1 MLSCNLQF
9 LIFMFFSN
17 SLYLLGLYFL
27 NFNMEI
33 YIEYEI
39 LSLNSSSIV
48 FIILLDWVS
57 LVFMSFVFFISS
69 LVIKYSDEYMYGDK
83 KLKRFIWL
91 MVLFV
96 FSMMLMI
103 LSPNLVSILLG
114 WDGLGL
120 VSFGLVN
127 YYQNIKSYN
136 ASMLTALTNRIGDA
150 AILMGVAFLMNY
162 SGWTFSSYLEIMK
175 TEQFLIMVSL
185 FVIMAAMT
193 KSAQIPFSSWLP
205 AAMAAPTP
213 VSSLVHS
220 STLVTAGVYL
230 LIRFSYLFSHNMF
243 YFLLLVSL
251 TTMYAASIAANLE
264 YDLKKIIALSTL
276 SQLGMMITILSLGEV
291 DLVFFHLLIH
301 AFFKALLFMCAGA
314 IIHNLG
320 NCQDIRYMGGVIYFM
335 PLTCVCFNISNF
347 ALCGLPFLS
356 GFYSKDLIAE
366 FLSGDSSGF
375 SIYLLFY
382 ISVGLTVSYSMRV
395 SYFVNLKE
403 VNYISLMYLS
413 DNNNKIMLKGMV
425 GLVYL
430 VIVKGSMLMW
440 LLFSTPPFLLLP
452 SLMKLMTLS
461 MIGMGAYF
469 GYELSCMKHTYSN
482 KSMKFYKLSSF
493 LVNLWNMPILSTF
506 GLNSYFLRLSK
517 MYNKKFDYGWLE
529 YYGSKNLFKLI
540 KKFSKLFQLFMR
552 NHLKLFFL
560 VVFIWILVI
569 LVFF

>member
-1 MLSCNLQF
+1 MLSCNIQF
-9 LIFMFFSN
+9 MVFMLFSN
-17 SLYLLGLYFL
+17 SLYLLSLYFL
-27 NFNMEI
+27 NFNVEF
-33 YIEYEI
+33 YFEYEI

-48 FIILLDWVS
+48 FIFLLDWVS
-57 LVFMSFVFFISS
+57 LIFMSFVFFISS

-114 WDGLGL
+114 WDGLSL

-127 YYQNIKSYN
+127 YYQNVKSYN

-150 AILMGVAFLMNY
+150 AILVAIAFLMNF
-162 SGWTFSSYLEIMK
+162 SSWTFSSYLEIMK
-175 TEQFLIMVSL
+175 NEESMMIVSFFIIL
-185 FVIMAAMT
+185 ASMT

-230 LIRFSYLFSHNMF
+230 LIRFSPMFSCNMY

-251 TTMYAASIAANLE
+251 MTMYVAGIAANLE

-276 SQLGMMITILSLGEV
+276 SQLGMMITILGLGEI
-291 DLVFFHLLIH
+291 DLVFFHLLMH

-320 NCQDIRYMGGVIYFM
+320 NCQDIRCMGGVIYFM
-335 PLTCVCFNISNF
+335 PLTCACFNISNF

-366 FLSGDSSGF
+366 FLSTDGCGF

-395 SYFVNLKE
+395 SYFLNLKE
-403 VNYISLMYLS
+403 VNYFSLMYLS
-413 DNNNKIMLKGMV
+413 DNNNKIMLKGMI
-425 GLVYL
+425 GLVFL
-430 VIVKGSMLMW
+430 VIVKGSVLMW
-440 LLFSTPPFLLLP
+440 LLFPSPMFLTLPFF
-452 SLMKLMTLS
+452 MKLMTFS
-461 MIGMGAYF
+461 MIGFGVYF
-469 GYELSCMKHTYSN
+469 GYELSCMKHTYMQ
-482 KSMKFYKLSSF
+482 KSMKFYKLSNY
-493 LVNLWNMPILSTF
+493 LVNLLNMPILSTF

-517 MYNKKFDYGWLE
+517 MYNKKFDHGWLE
-529 YYGSKNLFKLI
+529 YYGSKNLFELM
-540 KKFSKLFQLFMR
+540 KKFSKLFQLFLC

-560 VVFIWILVI
+560 LVFIFILLI
-569 LVFF
+569 LLIF